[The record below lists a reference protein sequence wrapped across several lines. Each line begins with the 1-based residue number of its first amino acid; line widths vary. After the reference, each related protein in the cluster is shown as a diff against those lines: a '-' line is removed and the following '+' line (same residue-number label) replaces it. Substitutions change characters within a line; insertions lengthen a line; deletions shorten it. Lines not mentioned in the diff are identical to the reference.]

1 MSKPWKVLNVELS
14 EKIPELPLI
23 ANYAGVYVVFW
34 WHNIPLGEREILED
48 QLPISASQLANL
60 AALAIAPAVGSH
72 LLEQGFK
79 APLPEV
85 YKKNR
90 AWHQPPEFHA
100 LTALEQPLAKL
111 RERFSQ
117 TSSASVSVVI
127 ATRNRPEQLARCLRS
142 LQNLSQPAHELI
154 VIDNAPCSDATRQ
167 LVAEIPGV
175 KYVLEPRPGLS
186 VARNTGIRHC
196 TGDIIAF
203 TDDDVIV
210 HPDWVA
216 RIAQSFREPK
226 VIAVTGLV
234 LPAELETEAQLIFQK
249 GDTGFGWGYR
259 SLTFDAEFFKDTKHL
274 GVPVW
279 RMGAGANMAFRREAF
294 ELLGDFDERLG
305 AGASGCSEDSELWY
319 RVLAEGWICYYDP
332 TPVVYHY
339 HRGEL
344 DSLKHQMY
352 QYMRGHIA
360 ALLIQFERYKHWGNL
375 LRLFII
381 LPIYYVKRFLIG
393 LLTGFKAI
401 NRTLLAQ
408 VLGCFAGVSFY
419 LNNRVNKDQ

>member
-23 ANYAGVYVVFW
+23 SNYAGVYVVFW

-85 YKKNR
+85 YKKNQ

-111 RERFSQ
+111 RDRFSQ
-117 TSSASVSVVI
+117 TSSASVSVI
-127 ATRNRPEQLARCLRS
+127 ICTRNRPEQLARCLRS

-154 VIDNAPCSDATRQ
+154 VIDNAPSSDATRQ
-167 LVAEIPGV
+167 LVAEMPGV

-186 VARNTGIRHC
+186 VARNTGISHS

-216 RIAQSFREPK
+216 RIAQSFSEPK
-226 VIAVTGLV
+226 VIAVTGLI

-249 GDTGFGWGYR
+249 GESGFGWGYR
-259 SLTFDAEFFKDTKHL
+259 SLTFDPEFFKDTKHL
-274 GVPVW
+274 GAPVW
-279 RMGAGANMAFRREAF
+279 RIGAGANMAFRREAF

-332 TPVVYHY
+332 IPVVYHY
-339 HRGEL
+339 HRDDL

-360 ALLIQFERYKHWGNL
+360 ALLIQFDRYKHSGNL
-375 LRLFII
+375 LRLFLV

-393 LLTGFKAI
+393 LLTGFKGI
-401 NRTLLAQ
+401 NRTLLAE
-408 VLGCFAGVSFY
+408 VLGCFSGVRFY
-419 LNNRVNKDQ
+419 LKNRVNKDR

>member
-23 ANYAGVYVVFW
+23 SNYAGVYVVFW

-90 AWHQPPEFHA
+90 AWHQPPDFHA
-100 LTALEQPLAKL
+100 LTALEQPLTKL

-127 ATRNRPEQLARCLRS
+127 ATRNRPEQLTRCLQS

-154 VIDNAPCSDATRQ
+154 VIDNAPSSDATRQ

-175 KYVLEPRPGLS
+175 KYVLERRPGLS

-210 HPDWVA
+210 HPDWVT

-226 VIAVTGLV
+226 IIAVTGLV

-274 GVPVW
+274 GAPVW
-279 RMGAGANMAFRREAF
+279 RIGAGANMAFRREAF

-332 TPVVYHY
+332 TPVVYH
-339 HRGEL
+339 
-344 DSLKHQMY
+344 
-352 QYMRGHIA
+352 
-360 ALLIQFERYKHWGNL
+360 
-375 LRLFII
+375 
-381 LPIYYVKRFLIG
+381 
-393 LLTGFKAI
+393 
-401 NRTLLAQ
+401 
-408 VLGCFAGVSFY
+408 
-419 LNNRVNKDQ
+419 